1 VFDIHCHI
9 VPGVDDGP
17 KSWEVAVEMCRMAAA
32 DGIEHLVATPHA
44 NDRYRYDREALT
56 VALDRLRE
64 LVGMPPRLSL
74 GCDFHLSYENLQ
86 AVLEDPGRYTI
97 DNTSYLLV
105 ELSNYSVPL
114 QVTDCFLKLGDVG
127 LTPILTHPER
137 NPILQRSPERVL
149 DWAEQGCIIQVT
161 GSAFTGFWGEKTKGA
176 AEWLMER
183 EAVHILASD
192 AHDTQHRIPNLSHA
206 RDAVAEY
213 YGAELA
219 RLLVEDNPRAVV
231 EGQPLPYFP
240 KPVLKG

>member
-1 VFDIHCHI
+1 MFDIHCHI

-32 DGIEHLVATPHA
+32 DGIDHIVATPHA

-56 VALDRLRE
+56 LALDRLRE

-74 GCDFHLSYENLQ
+74 GCDFHLSYDNLQ
-86 AVLEDPGRYTI
+86 SVLEDPRRYTI
-97 DNTSYLLV
+97 DDTNYLLV
-105 ELSNYSVPL
+105 ELSNYSVPV

-161 GSAFTGFWGEKTKGA
+161 GSAFTGFWGEKSKQA

-192 AHDTQHRIPNLSHA
+192 AHDTQRRIPNLSMA
-206 RDAVAEY
+206 RDAVAEC

-240 KPVLKG
+240 KPVMKG